1 MYNYINIYNYIYIY
15 IISNIY
21 PTIPMFILTDQ
32 FNQ

>member
-1 MYNYINIYNYIYIY
+1 MYNYINIYNYIY